1 VQHLNRISL
10 TQRLTLMF
18 VAAATTVLLM
28 LGWVVARSV
37 EQHFMDLDM
46 EVLTGKLELIREGLQ
61 SVTSPEDLLPFTH
74 RLAYSLVGH
83 PGLEVVVMDADHNII
98 FATAHAN
105 FSPDLVLSGAA
116 QMPAKSAIWQ
126 LGEQAY
132 RGMAA
137 QMPTAALDKSGYRLS
152 VIVAVATD
160 MAHHQMYMRSFMQ
173 TLWLFVVIA
182 SGLSGAL
189 GWLAVRRGLAP
200 LRTMREQAQGVT
212 AQQLNQRLPVNS
224 VPPELADLA
233 ESLNDMLAR
242 LEQAFARLSDFSSD
256 IAHEL
261 RTPVSNL
268 MTQTQVALSQARSAD
283 AYRDILASNAEELE
297 RMARMISDMLLLAKA
312 DNGLAVPDPQ
322 TLDLGLEVHALFD
335 FYDAV
340 AEEKGLKLLLEG
352 SSQVQADRLMLRRAL
367 GNLLSNAIRHASPA
381 TVVQVTLSS
390 SAEAVSIAVANH
402 GETLTPAILERV
414 FDRFFRGDPSRH
426 RNQDGTGLGLTITR
440 SIVMAHGG
448 EITATS
454 SNGLTTFTI
463 TLPSVALTNQI
474 VGNQCLRP

>member
-1 VQHLNRISL
+1 MQRLNRISL
-10 TQRLTLMF
+10 TLRLTLMF
-18 VAAATTVLLM
+18 VSVTTTVLLM
-28 LGWVVARSV
+28 LGAVVSTSV
-37 EQHFMDLDM
+37 ERHFVNLDM
-46 EVLTGKLELIREGLQ
+46 DVLTGKLELIREGLQ

-74 RLAYSLVGH
+74 QLAYSLVGH
-83 PGLEVVVMDADHNII
+83 PGLEVVVMDTDHNVI

-105 FSPDLVLSGAA
+105 FSPELLLSSAA
-116 QMPAKSAIWQ
+116 QAPAKSAIWQ
-126 LGEQAY
+126 LGEQTY

-137 QMPTAALDKSGYRLS
+137 QMPTAALNPAGHPLS
-152 VIVAVATD
+152 VIVAAAID

-182 SGLSGAL
+182 SGLSGVL
-189 GWLAVRRGLAP
+189 GWLAVRRGLTP
-200 LRTMREQAQGVT
+200 LRTMREQARGVT

-224 VPPELADLA
+224 VPSELADLA

-242 LEQAFARLSDFSSD
+242 LEQAFARLTDFSSD

-312 DNGLAVPDPQ
+312 DNGLVVPDPQ
-322 TLDLGLEVHALFD
+322 TLDLGLEVRALFD

-340 AEEKGLKLLLEG
+340 AEEKGLQLMLQG
-352 SSQVQADRLMLRRAL
+352 AAQVQADRLMLRRAL
-367 GNLLSNAIRHASPA
+367 GNLLSNAVRHASPA
-381 TVVQVTLSS
+381 TVVQVTLSH
-390 SAEAVSIAVANH
+390 SAAGVSIAVANH
-402 GETLTPAILERV
+402 GETLAQEVLERV

-440 SIVMAHGG
+440 SIVTAHGG
-448 EITATS
+448 EITAAS

-463 TLPSVALTNQI
+463 TLPNVALA
-474 VGNQCLRP
+474 